1 MQDKVQEPLV
11 GTLVDQRYQVLSKV
25 ARGGMATVYLATDL
39 RLDREVALKVL
50 HPHLSVDDSFL
61 DRLGREAKAAARLSH
76 PHVVGVLDQGE
87 EQSDGGR
94 LAYLVMEY
102 IPGHTL
108 RDVLNEQST
117 LTPRLALAY
126 LDAVVDGLA
135 AAHRAGL
142 VHRDIKPENVLIAD
156 DGRIKVG
163 DFGLARAVTTSTS
176 TGTLIGTV
184 AYLSPELVMGKPSDA
199 RSDIYA
205 VGIMLFELLTGQQP
219 FRGEVP
225 IQVAYQHVN
234 SAVPPPSSV
243 RPGLAADLDELV
255 RWCTEADPEARPH
268 DATALLGELR
278 HIRTSL
284 SDQQLDFAPE
294 PEWARTLPA
303 PPAFPPTSALP
314 RDGGLTEAL
323 DAGAR
328 PTEVVPGLTPGP
340 ATQHTELI
348 DRQIQPTTMLERST
362 PLTPDT
368 DETPRISPRAARS
381 AQKKADKA
389 LARSNA
395 KNAATPVATLRR
407 GNARRKG
414 VIWLIVIL
422 VLALLGASAGWFFGL
437 GPGALAT
444 VPDLKDKT
452 VSQAQAELSSLGF
465 ASTTQKVNDEVV
477 AQGKVVSSQ
486 PPAQSQQRKFMAVV
500 LVVSQGPTLF
510 PVPALVG
517 TQLDAAKTAL
527 NGAHLALGTV
537 SQQYDEQAPA
547 GQVLS
552 QDPAA
557 ETQKRAATAVNL
569 VVSQGPKPLPVPA
582 VAGLTQDAAVKAIT
596 DAGLTPAVAPEQL
609 NDAKVPA
616 GSVISQTPAT
626 GTLTKGGNVAIVIS
640 KGPKMVN
647 VPSFVG
653 KQLQQAIDELKKLNL
668 PYKVNEILGGF
679 FGTVRAQDPVNTS
692 VPEGTVI
699 NLTVV

>member
-50 HPHLSVDDSFL
+50 HPRLSMDDSFL

-87 EQSDGGR
+87 ELRDGHQ

-108 RDVLNEQST
+108 RDVLNDHGALS
-117 LTPRLALAY
+117 PRLALAY
-126 LDAVVDGLA
+126 LDAVVEGLA

-142 VHRDIKPENVLIAD
+142 VHRDVKPENVLIAD

-205 VGIMLFELLTGQQP
+205 AGIMLFELLTGEQP

-234 SAVPPPSSV
+234 SVVPPPSSV
-243 RPGLAADLDELV
+243 LPGLAPDLDELV
-255 RWCTEADPEARPH
+255 RWCTESDPEDRPH
-268 DATALLGELR
+268 DANALLGELR

-284 SDQQLDFAPE
+284 TDAQLDFSGDPN
-294 PEWARTLPA
+294 RTAAVPA
-303 PPAFPPTSALP
+303 PPSFPPSSA
-314 RDGGLTEAL
+314 GLTEAL
-323 DAGAR
+323 SSAAQ
-328 PTEVVPGLTPGP
+328 PTEIFTGP
-340 ATQHTELI
+340 PAPQATTI
-348 DRQIQPTTMLERST
+348 MDRQVNPTTMMERPA
-362 PLTPDT
+362 PLTVDT
-368 DETPRISPRAARS
+368 EDAPRISARAAKS
-381 AQKKADKA
+381 AQKKSDKA
-389 LARSNA
+389 AAREAARNA
-395 KNAATPVATLRR
+395 STPVTTLRK
-407 GNARRKG
+407 GNSRRKG
-414 VIWLIVIL
+414 MIWLVL
-422 VLALLGASAGWFFGL
+422 VLILILLGATAGWFFGL

-452 VSQAQAELSSLGF
+452 VAEAQAELSKLGF
-465 ASTTQKVNDEVV
+465 NSTTQAIDDETIV
-477 AQGKVVSSQ
+477 QDHVVSSQ
-486 PPAQSQQRKFMAVV
+486 PAAQSQQRKFLSVV
-500 LVVSQGPTLF
+500 LLVSHGPTLYA
-510 PVPALVG
+510 VPAMVG
-517 TQLDAAKTAL
+517 GSLDAAKSAL
-527 NGAHLALGTV
+527 NSAHMALGAVT
-537 SQQYDEQAPA
+537 QQYEEQIPA

-557 ETQKRAATAVNL
+557 NVQKRAATPINL
-569 VVSQGPKPLPVPA
+569 LVSQGPKPLPVPA
-582 VAGLTQDAAVKAIT
+582 VVGQTQEAAVKALT
-596 DAGLTPAVAPEQL
+596 DAGLTPVVATDQV
-609 NDAKVPA
+609 NDAKVSA
-616 GSVISQTPAT
+616 GSIVSQDPAT
-626 GTLTKGGNVAIVIS
+626 GTLSKGGKVNLVVS

-647 VPSFVG
+647 VPSFIG
-653 KQLQQAIDELKKLNL
+653 KQVDQAVEELKRLNL
-668 PYKVNEILGGF
+668 PYKINEILGGF
-679 FGTVRAQDPVNTS
+679 FGTVRAQDPVNVS
-692 VPEGTVI
+692 VPEGTTI